1 MERAT
6 RTFKLRVSPKGF
18 DLLAHCH
25 HRMLVATRVLLPY
38 GATLTAAMEHLS
50 RTIIDQGTTSSL
62 ASEVAGLAGPIT
74 VFVGAPHWVGA
85 KAAEISRNAGGQVA
99 MGDVYLIA
107 LKRLSSVAPK
117 GLACLHDE
125 VGAGRPLELQ

>member
-1 MERAT
+1 MERMT

-18 DLLAHCH
+18 DLLALCH

-50 RTIIDQGTTSSL
+50 RTVIDEEAMTSFT
-62 ASEVAGLAGPIT
+62 SEVNGLAGQLT

-85 KAAEISRNAGGQVA
+85 KAAEISRISDGEIA

-107 LKRLSSVAPK
+107 LKRLSAVSPK
-117 GLACLHDE
+117 SLAVLHDE
-125 VGAGRPLELQ
+125 VGTGRPLELQ